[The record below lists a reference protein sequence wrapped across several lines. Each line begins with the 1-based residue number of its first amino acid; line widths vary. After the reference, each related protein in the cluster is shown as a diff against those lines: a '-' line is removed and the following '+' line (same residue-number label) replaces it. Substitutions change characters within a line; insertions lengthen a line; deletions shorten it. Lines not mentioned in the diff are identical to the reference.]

1 MVVCN
6 EMALF
11 FKVIF
16 TAVDH
21 RVVMSEKIKG
31 LKDLCSTISSTS
43 AVIDVEWITYLVQ
56 FGYIG
61 VFLIS
66 LISALTII
74 FPIPYTLVLYA
85 LGSSLDP
92 VLLAIASGLGSALGE
107 VSGYI
112 LGYYGRAIVSEQMKR
127 RMEYMLKIFDRFGVV
142 AIFLF
147 ALTPL
152 PDDLLFIPLGMMRYS
167 LVKALIPTV
176 IGKVL
181 MSFIIAYSGQ
191 VSFEFIQIL
200 FGESGGV
207 ITIVI
212 SSILLISVL
221 LLMYKIDWEAVFHKY
236 IMPLTNEDPDEGVT
250 ECSGN

>member
-1 MVVCN
+1 M
-6 EMALF
+6 
-11 FKVIF
+11 I
-16 TAVDH
+16 
-21 RVVMSEKIKG
+21 I
-31 LKDLCSTISSTS
+31 
-43 AVIDVEWITYLVQ
+43 VEWITYLVQ

-74 FPIPYTLVLYA
+74 FPIPYTLVIYA

-92 VLLAIASGLGSALGE
+92 ILLAVASGVGAALGE
-107 VSGYI
+107 LSGYV
-112 LGYYGRAIVSEQMKR
+112 LGYYGRAIISEQMKH

-167 LVKALIPTV
+167 LVKAIIPTL
-176 IGKVL
+176 IGKLL
-181 MSFIIAYSGQ
+181 MSFIIAYSGY

-207 ITIVI
+207 VTIVI
-212 SSILLISVL
+212 SIVLLISVL
-221 LLMYKIDWEAVFHKY
+221 LIMYKIDWEAVFHKY
-236 IMPLTNEDPDEGVT
+236 IMPQKKEELE
-250 ECSGN
+250 

>member
-1 MVVCN
+1 MN
-6 EMALF
+6 
-11 FKVIF
+11 
-16 TAVDH
+16 
-21 RVVMSEKIKG
+21 
-31 LKDLCSTISSTS
+31 
-43 AVIDVEWITYLVQ
+43 VELITYLVQ

-66 LISALTII
+66 LISSLTII

-107 VSGYI
+107 LSGYI
-112 LGYYGRAIVSEQMKR
+112 LGYYGQAIISEQMKR
-127 RMEYMLKIFDRFGVV
+127 RMEFMLKIFDRFGIF

-167 LVKALIPTV
+167 LVKAIIPTF
-176 IGKVL
+176 IGKLL
-181 MSFIIAYSGQ
+181 MSFIIAYSGH

-200 FGESGGV
+200 FGDSGGL

-212 SSILLISVL
+212 SSILLIIVL
-221 LLMYKIDWEAVFHKY
+221 LIMYKIDWEAMFNKY
-236 IMPLTNEDPDEGVT
+236 IMTQKKNE
-250 ECSGN
+250 

>member
-107 VSGYI
+107 VSGYL

-147 ALTPL
+147 ALIPL

-191 VSFEFIQIL
+191 VSFEFIQIF

-221 LLMYKIDWEAVFHKY
+221 LLMYKIDWESVFHKY
-236 IMPLTNEDPDEGVT
+236 IMSQTNEDPDEGVT

>member
-1 MVVCN
+1 MIN
-6 EMALF
+6 
-11 FKVIF
+11 
-16 TAVDH
+16 
-21 RVVMSEKIKG
+21 
-31 LKDLCSTISSTS
+31 
-43 AVIDVEWITYLVQ
+43 VEWITYLVQ

-61 VFLIS
+61 VFVIS

-92 VLLAIASGLGSALGE
+92 ILLAIASGLGSALGE
-107 VSGYI
+107 LSGYT
-112 LGYYGRAIVSEQMKR
+112 LGYYGHTIVSEPMKR
-127 RMEYMLKIFDRFGVV
+127 RMEYMLKIFDRFGVL

-167 LVKALIPTV
+167 LVKAIIPTF
-176 IGKVL
+176 IGKLL
-181 MSFIIAYSGQ
+181 MSFIIAYSGH

-200 FGESGGV
+200 FGESGGLV
-207 ITIVI
+207 AIVI

-221 LLMYKIDWEAVFHKY
+221 LIMYKIDWEAIFNKY
-236 IMPLTNEDPDEGVT
+236 IMSSNNNDTD
-250 ECSGN
+250 

>member
-1 MVVCN
+1 
-6 EMALF
+6 
-11 FKVIF
+11 VIN
-16 TAVDH
+16 
-21 RVVMSEKIKG
+21 
-31 LKDLCSTISSTS
+31 
-43 AVIDVEWITYLVQ
+43 VEWITYLVQ

-107 VSGYI
+107 LSGYT
-112 LGYYGRAIVSEQMKR
+112 LGYYGRAIISEQMQR

-167 LVKALIPTV
+167 LVRALIPTV
-176 IGKVL
+176 IGKLL
-181 MSFIIAYSGQ
+181 MSFIIAYSGH
-191 VSFEFIQIL
+191 VSFEFIQVI

-212 SSILLISVL
+212 SSVLLISVL
-221 LLMYKIDWEAVFHKY
+221 LIMYKIDWEALFHKY
-236 IMPLTNEDPDEGVT
+236 IMSEPKEESDTGQT
-250 ECSGN
+250 EC